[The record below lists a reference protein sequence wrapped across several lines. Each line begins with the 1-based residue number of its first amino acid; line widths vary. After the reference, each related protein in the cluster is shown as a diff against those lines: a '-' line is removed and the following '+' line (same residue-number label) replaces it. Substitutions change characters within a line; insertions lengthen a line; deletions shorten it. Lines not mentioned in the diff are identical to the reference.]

1 MSELAGPNIVLL
13 GESGTGKT
21 YSIGTLVETGVPVSF
36 LALEPG
42 IESLFGY
49 YTDRGKPIPPNL
61 SWHILRPPESDFASM
76 IDTAEKIN
84 TYSFKMLADMT
95 DPNRNKYNQF
105 VSLLRTL
112 NDFVDERT
120 GEKLGPVNKWGPER
134 FLIIDALT
142 GINRAA
148 LDLVAGS
155 KPARSMSDWGIAQ
168 DQIERIL
175 RMLTQDCKC
184 GFVLISHVE
193 KEKDEITGSMKLTMS
208 TLGKALAPKL
218 PLMFSDLIYTYRD
231 GKEFWW
237 STENSSVTLKTR
249 NLPIAD
255 KIRPDFAAILKTWKK
270 RSEESAK

>member
-21 YSIGTLVETGVPVSF
+21 YSIGTLVDTGTKVSF

-42 IESLFGY
+42 IEALFGY
-49 YTDRGKPIPPNL
+49 YSDRGKPIPPNL

-84 TYSFKMLADMT
+84 TYSFKMLSDMT

-120 GEKLGPVNKWGPER
+120 GEKLGPVNKWGSDR
-134 FLIIDALT
+134 FLVIDALT

-148 LDLVAGS
+148 LDLVAGA

-193 KEKDEITGSMKLTMS
+193 KEKDEVTGSMKLTMS

-255 KIRPDFAAILKTWKK
+255 KIRPDFAAIIKTWKK
-270 RSEESAK
+270 RAEGSAK